1 MTRGTTSFRTT
12 LLAGLAIS
20 ALAASAAHA
29 QGAPDA
35 DAAVQDLAAAA
46 AAPAQAADEDAIVVT
61 GTRITR
67 SGYSAPVPLTV
78 VDAERIGTAGSTNVI
93 DTLLKT
99 PSITRGLDSTN
110 GNNNLDAGAAFVNL
124 RGLGTNRSLTL
135 VNGRRRVSGSAT
147 SSAVD
152 LNTIPA
158 AMIERVE
165 ITTGGGSALY
175 GADAVSGVVNVITK
189 TGFEGL
195 EMSAQGGIS
204 DRGDAANYALSV
216 FGGTKFAEDR
226 GSINFAVSYNKANPL
241 IAEDRSYLRH
251 VPTDQANPAN
261 TGPDDGIPD
270 TIIFRDVVGY
280 INSPNANFYLNGQP
294 WDYQNGSLVNV
305 MGQTTISN
313 VSLGS
318 RVYESR
324 FGDLADLNF
333 GERSLRLGSEVVSMR
348 SDMSYELTD
357 GLAFFAEGEFTQT
370 DTPGTIEYYRF
381 DDRALWFNATSGPR
395 IRLDNYYL
403 PADVA
408 ALMVQ
413 SGVTDIGVRKR
424 MIDELGVMTDFHN
437 RKTYSVI
444 AGFRG
449 DIADSW
455 KWDVS
460 YQYGQANDDIET
472 PNLLRGQNFK
482 NALDV
487 IADPVT
493 GDPVCRDAAARAAGC
508 TPYNIWQRG
517 PLTQAQRDYF
527 VASRLQNTRNSQEI
541 FAAHLNGDLFR
552 LPAGAVA
559 IAAGAE
565 RREEG
570 LRTRDD
576 AAMLSGDIRW
586 GVGTNA
592 NARPPLDET
601 FKVTEGYAE
610 ILAPIIHNTRF
621 IRELSLDGAVRLSDY
636 NTIGSTVAWQAGVNW
651 TVSDDLR
658 LRFSRSRSVRAP
670 NLQELF
676 GPVTVTL
683 TSIGNPCGSNNINT
697 TANRKANCIA
707 LGVAEGGGPVTVP
720 QIESITGGNADL
732 SEETSNSLTIGAV
745 VTPRAIPNLRLSVD
759 YYDITISGVITSPD
773 LNKGCLDAAT
783 MAGNSFCDRMEFDSA
798 GLLVRQNSSLIN
810 ASEFSSSG
818 IDFSADYRLP
828 VGASG
833 RIGVKLI
840 GTYLLK
846 KETLGVRDDPS
857 TLTIQDGEYTDPRL
871 RLSLTL
877 GFDQPAW
884 GVSVTNRFISK
895 SDIDRQ
901 ALPEAREF
909 PKVAARIYTDALFRY
924 DLSRSL
930 SGFVGINN
938 LLGIKP
944 PQTAQTYNYAA
955 FYDVIGRFFHMGV
968 KAKF

>member
-1 MTRGTTSFRTT
+1 M
-12 LLAGLAIS
+12 LAGLAGS
-20 ALAASAAHA
+20 ALAVSSAHA
-29 QGAPDA
+29 QGAS
-35 DAAVQDLAAAA
+35 AAASGDAPVTA
-46 AAPAQAADEDAIVVT
+46 ANPAQGSTEGGADEDAIIVT

-78 VDAERIGTAGSTNVI
+78 VDAARIGTSGSTNAM

-124 RGLGTNRSLTL
+124 RGLGANRSLTL

-158 AMIERVE
+158 AMIGRVE

-204 DRGDAANYALSV
+204 DRGDAENYSLNA
-216 FGGTKFAEDR
+216 FGGTKFSDSR
-226 GSINFAVSYNKANPL
+226 GSLNFGVSYNKEA
-241 IAEDRSYLRH
+241 AVAVDDRSYLRH
-251 VPTDQANPAN
+251 QLTEQANPAS
-261 TGPDDGIPD
+261 TGPNDGIPD
-270 TIIFRDVVGY
+270 TIIFRDIATY
-280 INSPNANFYLNGQP
+280 IASPNANFYLNGQP
-294 WDYQNGSLVNV
+294 WDYGADGLINATRAV
-305 MGQTTISN
+305 TINAS
-313 VSLGS
+313 SLGS
-318 RVYESR
+318 GVYEPRLGPLSD
-324 FGDLADLNF
+324 FNF
-333 GERSLRLGSEVVSMR
+333 GERSIRLASEVFSMR
-348 SDMSYELTD
+348 SDMSYQLTD
-357 GLAFFAEGEFTQT
+357 GLDFFAEGEFTQT
-370 DTPGTIEYYRF
+370 SVPGTVEYYRF
-381 DDRALWFNATSGPR
+381 DDRALWFNATGGPR
-395 IRLDNYYL
+395 IQIDNFYL
-403 PADVA
+403 PPEVA
-408 ALMVQ
+408 ALMN
-413 SGVTDIGVRKR
+413 SKGVTNIGIRKR
-424 MIDELGVMTDFHN
+424 MADELGVIVDHHN
-437 RKTYSVI
+437 RKTFSIVT
-444 AGFRG
+444 GFKG
-449 DIADSW
+449 KISDSW

-493 GDPVCRDAAARAAGC
+493 GQPVCRNPAARAAGC
-508 TPYNIWQRG
+508 APYNIWVRG

-527 VASRLQNTRNSQEI
+527 VASRLQTTRNSQEI
-541 FAAHLNGDLFR
+541 IGAHLNGDLFQ
-552 LPAGAVA
+552 LPAGMVA

-592 NARPPLDET
+592 NARPPLDEQ

-610 ILAPIIHNTRF
+610 VLVPIIHDTRF
-621 IRELSLDGAVRLSDY
+621 INELSLNGAVRVSDY
-636 NTIGSTVAWQAGVNW
+636 NTIGSTIAWQAGANW

-683 TSIGNPCGSNNINT
+683 TSIGNPCGTNTINT
-697 TANRKANCIA
+697 TANRKTNCIA
-707 LGVAEGGGPVTVP
+707 LGAPATGGPITVP
-720 QIESITGGNADL
+720 QIEAISGGNADL

-745 VTPRAIPNLRLSVD
+745 FTPMAFPNIRLSVD
-759 YYDITISGVITSPD
+759 YYDISIRGVVTSPD
-773 LNKGCLDAAT
+773 LNKACLDADSI
-783 MAGNSFCDRMEFDSA
+783 AGNPFCDRLEFTSA
-798 GLLVRQNSSLIN
+798 GLLVRRNTSLIN
-810 ASEFSSSG
+810 ASQFSSSG
-818 IDFSADYRLP
+818 VDFSLDYRLP
-828 VGASG
+828 VGATG
-833 RIGVKLI
+833 KIGLSLI
-840 GTYLLK
+840 GTYLLE
-846 KETLGVRDDPS
+846 KETLGVRGDAS
-857 TLTIQDGEYTDPRL
+857 TLSIQDGEFADPRL
-871 RLSLTL
+871 RLNLTTS
-877 GFDQPAW
+877 FDKSNW

-895 SDIDRQ
+895 SEIDRE
-901 ALPEAREF
+901 APPEARELRTV
-909 PKVAARIYTDALFRY
+909 PAKIYTDALVKY
-924 DLSRSL
+924 DVNELL
-930 SGFVGINN
+930 SGFVGVNN
-938 LLGIKP
+938 VLGIKP
-944 PQTAQTYNYAA
+944 PQRAQTYNYGSY
-955 FYDVIGRFFHMGV
+955 YDVIGRFFHAGI